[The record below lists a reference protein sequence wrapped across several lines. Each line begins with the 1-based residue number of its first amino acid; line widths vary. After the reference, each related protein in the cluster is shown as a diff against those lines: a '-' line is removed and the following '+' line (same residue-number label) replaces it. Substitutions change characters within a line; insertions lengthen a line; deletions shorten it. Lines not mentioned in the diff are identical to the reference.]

1 MASIVFYTGTMMSG
15 KTTHLLQNHYNL
27 ENAFPGEVLLINKND
42 RSGDSVCTNRMGGV
56 SLSTGLTDESN
67 IYDIVTAHE
76 EKTRQQIKHIL
87 VDEVQFLTTTQIEEL
102 AHLADIRHTN
112 IYAYGLLTSYKGK
125 LFPATQR
132 LIELADKIVQLENGM
147 RCWCG
152 KPATHNAL
160 YLYEK
165 AVTNGPDDLV
175 DNHKSI
181 HYQVMCRKHFL
192 EHITNTNL
200 SSQLG
205 RKRAPVTID

>member
-56 SLSTGLTDESN
+56 SLSTGLTDTSS
-67 IYDIVTAHE
+67 IFDIVTEHE

-87 VDEVQFLTTTQIEEL
+87 VDEVQFFTTTQIEEL
-102 AHLADIRHTN
+102 AYLADIRHTS

-152 KPATHNAL
+152 KRATHNAL

-165 AVTNGPDDLV
+165 AVSTSPDDLV
-175 DNHKSI
+175 DNNKSI

-192 EHITNTNL
+192 EHINNTKL

-205 RKRAPVTID
+205 RKRTSVTID